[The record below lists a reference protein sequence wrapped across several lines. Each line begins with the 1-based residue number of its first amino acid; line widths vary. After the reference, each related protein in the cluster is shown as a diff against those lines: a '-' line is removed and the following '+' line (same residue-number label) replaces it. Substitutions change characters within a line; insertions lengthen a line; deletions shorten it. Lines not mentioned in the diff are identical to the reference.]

1 MQKVKGT
8 LLMTK
13 NQKQQKQLVLCQS
26 VPSPSAHPPQSKD
39 IHKTLCI
46 STWIILSRVD
56 PYKA

>member
-1 MQKVKGT
+1 MQKVKGM
-8 LLMTK
+8 LLATNK
-13 NQKQQKQLVLCQS
+13 KSSESSLYCQS
-26 VPSPSAHPPQSKD
+26 MASSSAHPPQSKD